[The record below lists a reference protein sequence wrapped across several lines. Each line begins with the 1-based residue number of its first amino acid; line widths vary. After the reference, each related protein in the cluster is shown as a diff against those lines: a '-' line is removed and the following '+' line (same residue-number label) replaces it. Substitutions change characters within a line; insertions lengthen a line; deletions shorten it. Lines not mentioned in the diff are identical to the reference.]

1 MLSEDVRCRAGDVW
15 LNKQC
20 PVDTKDGVLTQR
32 SAVDQPDSAF
42 RPAQQK
48 HKGAADERAVVDRV
62 LLTSN
67 DDAQA
72 RRGLSAQFALRL
84 VMQSGRD
91 GLMSMRARRLC
102 HRVSTA
108 CAAECYMST
117 KIGSCNHPHHGA
129 SIKY

>member
-1 MLSEDVRCRAGDVW
+1 VW

-67 DDAQA
+67 DDAQVTLWSPAWRAFQPVMPPPELAHNHDRQAIVSSA
-72 RRGLSAQFALRL
+72 RKITCAGCIARCSLGKDTCHSVVRI
-84 VMQSGRD
+84 
-91 GLMSMRARRLC
+91 RAK
-102 HRVSTA
+102 V
-108 CAAECYMST
+108 
-117 KIGSCNHPHHGA
+117 KG
-129 SIKY
+129 

>member
-1 MLSEDVRCRAGDVW
+1 VW

-67 DDAQA
+67 DALVSCMEGVPAGHATA
-72 RRGLSAQFALRL
+72 RAG
-84 VMQSGRD
+84 
-91 GLMSMRARRLC
+91 
-102 HRVSTA
+102 
-108 CAAECYMST
+108 
-117 KIGSCNHPHHGA
+117 P
-129 SIKY
+129 

>member
-1 MLSEDVRCRAGDVW
+1 MWCLGDVW

-67 DDAQA
+67 DDAQV
-72 RRGLSAQFALRL
+72 RLGSSAWQLTPTLAGYETDRL
-84 VMQSGRD
+84 TICACVQSV
-91 GLMSMRARRLC
+91 L
-102 HRVSTA
+102 VSR
-108 CAAECYMST
+108 
-117 KIGSCNHPHHGA
+117 
-129 SIKY
+129 

>member
-1 MLSEDVRCRAGDVW
+1 MCSAGDVW

-67 DDAQA
+67 DDAQVGRCWLHPSRA
-72 RRGLSAQFALRL
+72 PCW
-84 VMQSGRD
+84 SGTERPLQLQQHA
-91 GLMSMRARRLC
+91 GKSVLKKGAH
-102 HRVSTA
+102 HRVA
-108 CAAECYMST
+108 NREE
-117 KIGSCNHPHHGA
+117 
-129 SIKY
+129 

>member
-1 MLSEDVRCRAGDVW
+1 MW

-32 SAVDQPDSAF
+32 NAVDQPDSAF
-42 RPAQQK
+42 RPNQQK

-72 RRGLSAQFALRL
+72 R
-84 VMQSGRD
+84 
-91 GLMSMRARRLC
+91 C
-102 HRVSTA
+102 
-108 CAAECYMST
+108 
-117 KIGSCNHPHHGA
+117 
-129 SIKY
+129 